1 MEGGGETQT
10 EGKEE
15 LRSFEPFMCLELAR
29 EIKRKI
35 FRFFFFLPLVS

>member
-1 MEGGGETQT
+1 MEGGGDT

-35 FRFFFFLPLVS
+35 FRFNFFFYLVS